1 MSRAGNYGIKR
12 VDAFQEHI
20 NELFLKN
27 KAGGDEINYS
37 YEKDIEPFL
46 LKTYIEHELTAN
58 NAFAEAGNI
67 NSLLEIIEEK
77 YIRMLSCCWEADAEL
92 DKKLEK
98 EFSKFITDGEELDIA
113 KFIRYMTDCNGIGKH
128 LVSQQ
133 DESGQLVLDIE
144 QHYTTLWYFDYYI
157 KEVKIKKTLPG
168 ELFPLIEDFIKYILA
183 GFSKF
188 IAPDIVNGAISSY
201 RIKYDKTALLKVNPS
216 ISEYFVIKNNALLV
230 QDVNFNS
237 YESINIYEEL
247 LDNRYGIFEEIGFK
261 NCTFNY
267 DIERTPTFI
276 ELPIFFY
283 DCVFK
288 KRFRV
293 FYVAPNRH
301 LCFLKCKFLGQSE
314 FGTCTNSKHMPY
326 VLDILNC
333 YFGINSVTTIS
344 DIQDEPDMA
353 ENMVHI
359 ENTIINGTL
368 TFSNI
373 TKKSETSLNLK
384 NVAFM
389 KPFTVEKCY
398 FCKYSRLQNI
408 SFNVATSQELDA
420 SINQFVNSLMA
431 SGLQAEAEQAGIVK
445 TSQTETE
452 EFDIQAYKFACESGF
467 LRPKY
472 AAYYLGMSK
481 DNLAKKRMADKQQVT
496 RETIPYIGEGKSMVY
511 PLEALQAFKMH
522 DWDLLKKLREK
533 YSKNESK

>member
-1 MSRAGNYGIKR
+1 M
-12 VDAFQEHI
+12 

-46 LKTYIEHELTAN
+46 LKTYIEHELAVN
-58 NAFAEAGNI
+58 NAFAEAENI

-77 YIRMLSCCWEADAEL
+77 YIRMLSCCLEADAEL

-133 DESGQLVLDIE
+133 DENGQLVLDIE
-144 QHYTTLWYFDYYI
+144 QHYTTLWYFDYYV

-168 ELFPLIEDFIKYILA
+168 ELFPLIEDFIKYILT

-188 IAPDIVNGAISSY
+188 IAPDIVNGVISNY
-201 RIKYDKTALLKVNPS
+201 RIKYDKTALLKVNPT
-216 ISEYFVIKNNALLV
+216 ISEYFVIKNSALLL
-230 QDVNFNS
+230 QNINFNS

-247 LDNRYGIFEEIGFK
+247 LDNKYGIFEEIGIK
-261 NCTFNY
+261 NCVFNH
-267 DIERTPTFI
+267 DIERTITSV

-293 FYVAPNRH
+293 LYVAPNRH

-314 FGTCTNSKHMPY
+314 FGSCTNSKHMPY

-333 YFGINSVTTIS
+333 YFGINSTTIIA

-373 TKKSETSLNLK
+373 SKKSETNLNLK

-389 KPFTVEKCY
+389 KPFMVDKCY
-398 FCKYSRLQNI
+398 FSKYSKFQNV
-408 SFNVATSQELDA
+408 SFNAEPSQELDD
-420 SINQFVNSLMA
+420 SINQFANSLMA
-431 SGLQAEAEQAGIVK
+431 SGLQAAAEQAGIIK
-445 TSQTETE
+445 TNYEAPE
-452 EFDIQAYKFACESGF
+452 EFDIQAYKIACESGF

-481 DNLAKKRMADKQQVT
+481 DNLAKKRMADKQRIT
-496 RETIPYIGEGKSMVY
+496 RETIPYIGDGKSMTY
-511 PLEALQAFKMH
+511 PLEALHAFKMQ
-522 DWDLLKKLREK
+522 DWDTLKKLREK
-533 YSKNESK
+533 YSKNESNSADSE